1 VTVTLGDPT
10 EPVNN
15 AGARASVA
23 PEATVVS
30 VRGETAVEVKPEIV
44 TLLIAVTARAP
55 GRRELTD
62 IISVRNA
69 ECLAVVRCYAD
80 AIEKI
85 QTSRLSVA
93 LEHSAAREH
102 GAAPDHGA
110 GRPEESRL
118 YCGLVRNRLTV
129 SEFSVLSEM
138 VGRLAAPGLATVDG
152 PWWQLRPD
160 SPVYR
165 QARAAAAREAV
176 TRATQYAEA
185 LGGRL
190 TRLLELADV
199 GLSIESRP
207 PVRARAAGRAR
218 REPLRPGDGPPA
230 IDFEPQAQIVHA
242 AVQARF
248 TMSAG

>member
-15 AGARASVA
+15 AGARPPVT

-55 GRRELTD
+55 GRPELTS

-69 ECLAVVRCYAD
+69 ECLAVVRCYAG

-85 QTSRLSVA
+85 QTSRLSVT
-93 LEHSAAREH
+93 L
-102 GAAPDHGA
+102 DHGVC
-110 GRPEESRL
+110 
-118 YCGLVRNRLTV
+118 CGSVRNRLTV
-129 SEFSVLSEM
+129 SEFSVLAEM
-138 VGRLAAPGLATVDG
+138 VGRLAAAGLATVDG

-176 TRATQYAEA
+176 IRATQYAEA

-190 TRLLELADV
+190 TGLLELADV
-199 GLSIESRP
+199 GLSIESRA

-218 REPLRPGDGPPA
+218 RQPVRPGDARPA
-230 IDFEPQAQIVHA
+230 IDLEPQAQIVHA